1 MYLDSFAEVFS
12 NTGFVVLVYVNRNLC
27 GSNDEPKQEID
38 PGNKLKI
45 IDMLFLVLDSFLT
58 FIQNRI

>member
-27 GSNDEPKQEID
+27 ESNDEPKQEID
-38 PGNKLKI
+38 PCNKLKI